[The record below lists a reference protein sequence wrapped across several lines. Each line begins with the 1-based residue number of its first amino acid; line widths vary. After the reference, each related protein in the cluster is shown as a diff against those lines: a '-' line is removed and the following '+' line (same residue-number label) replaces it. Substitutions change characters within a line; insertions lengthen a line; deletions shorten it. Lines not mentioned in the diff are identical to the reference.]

1 MPQKHRDKNKVTIF
15 GAGFVGSTIAFSLLH
30 RNVAEE
36 IALVDLNKNLVASQA
51 MDLQNAVPVLGYSEV
66 KVGSLKDVKDSTVA
80 VIACGCNQKPGET
93 RLDLLQKNACIIKT
107 LVPQIFKTNPNI
119 ILVMITN
126 PVDILTKIA
135 VDLLPAKKKQIIG
148 SGTLLDSL
156 RLRFLVGE
164 YLNVNPQSVHV
175 NIVGEHGDSSLPL
188 WSAATVGGEKI
199 INLKKFKKSVFDKLF
214 LKARNE
220 AYMIIKGK
228 QATYYGIGAGA
239 AFLIDAVIMNK
250 RTVLPVSHF
259 INGEYGLRDVCL
271 SLPAVVGE
279 TGIMETVAL
288 DIGLVEK
295 KELLKSAHKLQ
306 TALKNLAKKTQK
318 QK

>member
-1 MPQKHRDKNKVTIF
+1 MAQKHRDKNKVTIF

-30 RNVAEE
+30 RNVSEE
-36 IALVDLNKNLVASQA
+36 IALVDLNKALVKSQV

-80 VIACGCNQKPGET
+80 VIACGCNQKSGES
-93 RLDLLQKNACIIKT
+93 RLDLLQKNSSIIKT
-107 LVPQIFKTNPNI
+107 LVPQIFKMNPNI
-119 ILVMITN
+119 ILLMITN

-135 VDLLPAKKKQIIG
+135 IDLFPQKSRQIIG
-148 SGTLLDSL
+148 SGTVLDSL

-188 WSAATVGGEKI
+188 WSAGAVGGEKI
-199 INLKKFKKSVFDKLF
+199 VNLKKFKKNVFDKLF

-220 AYMIIKGK
+220 AYTIIKGK

-239 AFLIDAVIMNK
+239 AYLIDAIIMNK
-250 RTVLPVSHF
+250 KTVLPISHLLT
-259 INGEYGLRDVCL
+259 GEYGLRDVCL
-271 SLPAVVGE
+271 SLPVVVGE
-279 TGIMETVAL
+279 TGIMTKVEL
-288 DIGLVEK
+288 DISAGEK
-295 KELLKSAHKLQ
+295 RELLKSAQKLRLAWQ
-306 TALKNLAKKTQK
+306 NLVKKTQK
-318 QK
+318 